1 MKRHLPGLII
11 ALLTLIPSCTEKEQ
25 EIKIESVSI
34 NKPSLELV
42 IGESSQLSAT
52 VSPSNA
58 INKEITWSS
67 SNPSVASVSSSGLVM
82 AVGEGTA
89 KISAAAGGKKAE
101 CTITVKAKFVE
112 VQEIKL
118 GKTELTLV
126 AGEEETI
133 TASVLPEDATD
144 RTIQWSSS
152 DDKVATVKDGKITA
166 VQKGEA
172 TISATAGGKKAEV
185 KVHVLAALSGLS
197 LNKTRLDMIV
207 GDTETLT
214 ATLEPEDASVRDK
227 IEWTSSNTQVAT
239 VSEGKVTALK
249 EGETTITA
257 SLEGK
262 KAECKVV
269 VDYVHVTSLT
279 LNKTEAILYIGES
292 LTLVATLSPGNATYK
307 SIEWTSST
315 PAVASV
321 SADGKVDAVGKGKA
335 TITAKADGKMGTC
348 QIEVLAP
355 VKGITLSTTTLGL
368 EVGQEE
374 TLVATLVPSDATP
387 KGEIVWTSSNTQVA
401 KVESGKVKAIEVGTA
416 TISVSVDGYQASCT
430 VSVSKPTYPAPN
442 FTEVDVPERLK
453 WWNRVYGSDL
463 WYYMLWE
470 PKQQFIYPHL
480 LISYITSEWYKADNL
495 EYIIIGEV
503 PEETPCENI
512 GRGEPDWYIS
522 HADEGY
528 SHIKMITPGASIK
541 ACGGS
546 WDTLLPYV
554 EANPDKLIMV
564 SCAAD
569 WLGADSPDDLQKNPK
584 YIALKTILAKENVI
598 VSTASGNIVTKDDM
612 IVWGKVLEESHPF
625 ETGGCYSST
634 SVTSP
639 NNNKYT
645 VTGYSAANGFTNR
658 YDIFWDTNQSLLP
671 VGFGKGNL
679 VVPFVNIGGGS
690 TASSYPTATFSSALG
705 NFLSILIKTHPG
717 VTLEGASTIMQES
730 YFRAEKMKYKD
741 DDGVVKDGEDW
752 HFIKTDEFIASEILH
767 QDAVDKAFSSPAQ
780 EIELPSS
787 GGLCYIGP
795 GIQFTIDGTT
805 YEMTESNKPSLVSA
819 LSADKDVK
827 WTFSRTLAKRYATG
841 SADVT
846 IRVIDHSG
854 ELIPDIKRTVS
865 VGI

>member
-1 MKRHLPGLII
+1 MNRLTILLLVALPFLF
-11 ALLTLIPSCTEKEQ
+11 ACTQKEQ
-25 EIKIESVSI
+25 EVRVESVSVSPAA
-34 NKPSLELV
+34 KELTV
-42 IGESSQLSAT
+42 GENFQLSAT
-52 VSPSNA
+52 VSPSA
-58 INKEITWSS
+58 ATRKDITWSS
-67 SNPSVASVSSSGLVM
+67 SKSSVASVSSSGLVS
-82 AVGEGTA
+82 AVSEGTTTITA
-89 KISAAAGGKKAE
+89 SADGKKGE
-101 CTITVKAKFVE
+101 CTITVSKAFIAVS
-112 VQEIKL
+112 EIKL
-118 GKTELTLV
+118 GKTELTIYE
-126 AGEEETI
+126 GEEETL
-133 TASVLPEDATD
+133 TASVLPDNATD

-249 EGETTITA
+249 EGEATITA

-279 LNKTEAILYIGES
+279 LDKTEAILYIGES
-292 LTLVATLSPGNATYK
+292 LTLVASLSPEDATYK

-335 TITAKADGKMGTC
+335 TITAKADGKTGTC

-374 TLVATLVPSDATP
+374 TLIATLVPSDATP
-387 KGEIVWTSSNTQVA
+387 KGEIVWASSNIQVA
-401 KVESGKVKAIEVGTA
+401 TVESGKVKAIEVGTA

-430 VSVSKPTYPAPN
+430 VSVSKPTYPAPS
-442 FTEVDVPERLK
+442 FTEVDVPRKLK
-453 WWNRVYGSDL
+453 WWNRGYDDEL
-463 WYYMLWE
+463 WYYHFHE
-470 PKQQFIYPHL
+470 KKQQFIYPHL
-480 LISYITSEWYKADNL
+480 LTSYIASEWYKADNL
-495 EYIIIGEV
+495 EYIIMGEV

-512 GRGEPDWYIS
+512 GIDHPDYYMT
-522 HADEGY
+522 HADDGY
-528 SHIKMITPGASIK
+528 NHIKMITPVASIK

-569 WLGADSPDDLQKNPK
+569 WLGADSPEDLQKDPEYLAFK
-584 YIALKTILAKENVI
+584 AILAKENVI
-598 VSTASGNIVTKDDM
+598 VSTSAGNIVGSVIKT
-612 IVWGKVLEESHPF
+612 IEETHPY
-625 ETGGCYSST
+625 EPGGSYKSASVSSLK
-634 SVTSP
+634 
-639 NNNKYT
+639 NNKYT
-645 VTGYSAANGFTNR
+645 VCGYDAVYYLGS
-658 YDIFWDTNQSLLP
+658 IFWYTIDTRLP
-671 VGFGKGNL
+671 VGFGKGNH
-679 VVPFVNIGGGS
+679 VVPFIELIGNS
-690 TASSYPTATFSSALG
+690 THSSFPTAAFSSTLG
-705 NFLSILIKTHPG
+705 NFLSILLKTHPG
-717 VTLEGASTIMQES
+717 VTLEGASTIMQEN

-741 DDGVVKDGEDW
+741 DDGVIKEGEDW
-752 HFIKTDEFIASEILH
+752 HFFKTDEFIASEIL
-767 QDAVDKAFSSPAQ
+767 QTNAVDAAFSASAQ
-780 EIELPSS
+780 VIDLPST

-795 GIQFTIDGTT
+795 GIQFEVDGTA
-805 YEMTESNKPSLVSA
+805 YEMTEQNRSRLVSS
-819 LSADKDVK
+819 LSAGKEIK
-827 WTFSRTLAKRYATG
+827 WTFNRTLADKYATG
-841 SADVT
+841 SASILV
-846 IRVIDHSG
+846 RVLDHAG
-854 ELIPDIKRTVS
+854 ELIPEIKRTVT